1 MRRAIICG
9 GAGFVGSAVVKEL
22 VACGTEVF
30 VIARPGFSKRMSESR
45 LAGLDITILECD
57 IREISQIRD
66 LIAGHEIDTWY
77 QFAWDGLFHEPL
89 TDYATQIMNIKWAM
103 DAVVTAA
110 EIGCRKF
117 IGAGS
122 ISQLE
127 LQKEFGQ
134 LSQYDKHRVY
144 KTAKQACEYMGRSV
158 AQEHNITF
166 IWPLITNI
174 YGVGEFSNRL
184 INSMIRNLLSGKRQ
198 SLSEANQ
205 YYDFIYIAD
214 AAKAFRLMGEKGQP
228 DRNYVIASGTAQ
240 PLRHFLTQV
249 RDIVA
254 PYAEL
259 GFGEF
264 PFNGVYL
271 PKEAYSIA
279 ALQEDTGFTPEV
291 SFTEGIRRTAEWIA
305 AEGADKG

>member
-110 EIGCRKF
+110 EISLVRG
-117 IGAGS
+117 
-122 ISQLE
+122 
-127 LQKEFGQ
+127 
-134 LSQYDKHRVY
+134 VY
-144 KTAKQACEYMGRSV
+144 
-158 AQEHNITF
+158 
-166 IWPLITNI
+166 
-174 YGVGEFSNRL
+174 
-184 INSMIRNLLSGKRQ
+184 RNLNCKRN
-198 SLSEANQ
+198 L
-205 YYDFIYIAD
+205 
-214 AAKAFRLMGEKGQP
+214 
-228 DRNYVIASGTAQ
+228 AS
-240 PLRHFLTQV
+240 
-249 RDIVA
+249 
-254 PYAEL
+254 
-259 GFGEF
+259 
-264 PFNGVYL
+264 
-271 PKEAYSIA
+271 
-279 ALQEDTGFTPEV
+279 
-291 SFTEGIRRTAEWIA
+291 
-305 AEGADKG
+305 